1 MAFSTSG
8 RGSYQQVEEAEGKQR
23 AVFVYN
29 IHIHPIPR
37 AVYKEVVLVLWS
49 NPVVIS
55 VSVMIVLCLFNLN
68 IVLALLIAAMT
79 AGFAA
84 GMSIPAT
91 MGTLISGMGGNS
103 ETALAYFLLGAF
115 AVAINRTGL
124 ATLAC
129 RKLEKIVSGK
139 KILLMFFIAG
149 IACLSGTLIPVHI
162 AFIPILIPPLLLLF
176 NELKA
181 DRRADQI
188 GRASCRE
195 RV

>member
-1 MAFSTSG
+1 M
-8 RGSYQQVEEAEGKQR
+8 
-23 AVFVYN
+23 
-29 IHIHPIPR
+29 
-37 AVYKEVVLVLWS
+37 LWS

-181 DRRADQI
+181 DRRQAACALAF
-188 GRASCRE
+188 GLKAPFKRMRTPSRYSK
-195 RV
+195 

>member
-1 MAFSTSG
+1 
-8 RGSYQQVEEAEGKQR
+8 
-23 AVFVYN
+23 
-29 IHIHPIPR
+29 
-37 AVYKEVVLVLWS
+37 
-49 NPVVIS
+49 
-55 VSVMIVLCLFNLN
+55 MIVLCLFNLN

-139 KILLMFFIAG
+139 KILSDGSTWDAIA
-149 IACLSGTLIPVHI
+149 ACESGGNWAINTGNGYYGGLQ
-162 AFIPILIPPLLLLF
+162 FSYSTWL
-176 NELKA
+176 E
-181 DRRADQI
+181 I
-188 GRASCRE
+188 GRAH
-195 RV
+195 V

>member
-1 MAFSTSG
+1 M
-8 RGSYQQVEEAEGKQR
+8 
-23 AVFVYN
+23 
-29 IHIHPIPR
+29 
-37 AVYKEVVLVLWS
+37 LWS

-129 RKLEKIVSGK
+129 KDRKSV
-139 KILLMFFIAG
+139 
-149 IACLSGTLIPVHI
+149 V
-162 AFIPILIPPLLLLF
+162 
-176 NELKA
+176 
-181 DRRADQI
+181 
-188 GRASCRE
+188 
-195 RV
+195 